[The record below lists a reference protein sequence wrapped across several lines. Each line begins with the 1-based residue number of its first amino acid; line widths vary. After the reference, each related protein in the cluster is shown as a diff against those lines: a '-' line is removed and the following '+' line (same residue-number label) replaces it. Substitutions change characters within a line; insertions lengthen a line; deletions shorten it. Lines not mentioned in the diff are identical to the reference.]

1 MKKETI
7 ISIFK
12 SLNLKGNN
20 FRIVTNIGEGKGVNG
35 VAFAEYY
42 GHSTIT
48 NQTTR
53 VLGFMDECVVLEVE
67 SESAYWSGGIH
78 KVYIPCENIV
88 MIDCI
93 TEGGNTARFP
103 KIKAHHNLTEI

>member
-12 SLNLKGNN
+12 SLNDSN

-42 GHSTIT
+42 GHSNVS
-48 NQTTR
+48 NQSTR
-53 VLGFMDECVVLEVE
+53 VLGFMDDCIVLEVE
-67 SESAYWSGGIH
+67 GDSAYWGGGTH

-88 MIDCI
+88 MIDYLAD
-93 TEGGNTARFP
+93 GGNTTRFP
-103 KIKAHHNLTEI
+103 KLKVHHNLKEI

>member
-12 SLNLKGNN
+12 SLKDSN

-42 GHSTIT
+42 GHSTVSK
-48 NQTTR
+48 QSTR
-53 VLGFMDECVVLEVE
+53 VLGFMGECIVLEVE
-67 SESAYWSGGIH
+67 NESAYWSGGTH

-88 MIDCI
+88 MIDYLAD
-93 TEGGNTARFP
+93 GGNTARFP
-103 KIKAHHNLTEI
+103 KLKAQHNLKEI

>member
-12 SLNLKGNN
+12 SLKDNN
-20 FRIVTNIGEGKGVNG
+20 FRIVTNIGEGRGVNG
-35 VAFAEYY
+35 VAFADYY
-42 GHSTIT
+42 GRSNAS

-53 VLGFMDECVVLEVE
+53 VLGFMGECIVLEVE
-67 SESAYWSGGIH
+67 GDSAYWSGGTH

-88 MIDCI
+88 MIDFI
-93 TEGGNTARFP
+93 AEGGNTARFP
-103 KIKAHHNLTEI
+103 KVKTHHNLKEI

>member
-12 SLNLKGNN
+12 SLKDSN

-42 GHSTIT
+42 GHSTVSK
-48 NQTTR
+48 QSTR
-53 VLGFMDECVVLEVE
+53 VLGFMGECIVLEVE
-67 SESAYWSGGIH
+67 NESAYWSGGTH

-88 MIDCI
+88 MIDYLAD
-93 TEGGNTARFP
+93 GGNTARFP
-103 KIKAHHNLTEI
+103 KLKAHHNLKEI

>member
-12 SLNLKGNN
+12 SLKDSN
-20 FRIVTNIGEGKGVNG
+20 FRITTNIGVGKGVNG

-42 GHSTIT
+42 GHSTVS
-48 NQTTR
+48 NQSTR
-53 VLGFMDECVVLEVE
+53 VLGFMDDCIVLEVE
-67 SESAYWSGGIH
+67 GDSAYWGGGTH

-88 MIDCI
+88 MIDYLAD
-93 TEGGNTARFP
+93 GGNTTRFP
-103 KIKAHHNLTEI
+103 KLKVHHNLKEI

>member
-12 SLNLKGNN
+12 SLKDSN

-35 VAFAEYY
+35 VAFEEYY
-42 GHSTIT
+42 GHSTVSK
-48 NQTTR
+48 QSTR
-53 VLGFMDECVVLEVE
+53 VLGFMDECIVLEVE
-67 SESAYWSGGIH
+67 NESAYWSGGTH

-88 MIDCI
+88 MIDFI
-93 TEGGNTARFP
+93 AEGGNTTRCP
-103 KIKAHHNLTEI
+103 KLKAHHNLKEI

>member
-12 SLNLKGNN
+12 SLKDCN

-35 VAFAEYY
+35 VAFADYY
-42 GHSTIT
+42 GQSNMS

-53 VLGFMDECVVLEVE
+53 VLGFMGECIVLEVE
-67 SESAYWSGGIH
+67 GDSAYWSGGTH

-88 MIDCI
+88 MIDYI
-93 TEGGNTARFP
+93 AEGGNTARFP
-103 KIKAHHNLTEI
+103 KVKTHHNLKEI

>member
-12 SLNLKGNN
+12 SLKDSN

-42 GHSTIT
+42 GHSTVS
-48 NQTTR
+48 NQSTR
-53 VLGFMDECVVLEVE
+53 VLGFMDDCIVLEVE
-67 SESAYWSGGIH
+67 GDSAYWGGGTH

-88 MIDCI
+88 MIDYLAD
-93 TEGGNTARFP
+93 GGNTTRFP
-103 KIKAHHNLTEI
+103 KLKVHHNLKEI

>member
-12 SLNLKGNN
+12 SLKDSN
-20 FRIVTNIGEGKGVNG
+20 FRIATNIGEGKGVNG

-42 GHSTIT
+42 GHSTVSK
-48 NQTTR
+48 QSTR
-53 VLGFMDECVVLEVE
+53 VLGFMGECIVLEVE
-67 SESAYWSGGIH
+67 NESSYWSGGTH

-88 MIDCI
+88 MIDYLAD
-93 TEGGNTARFP
+93 GGNTARFP
-103 KIKAHHNLTEI
+103 KLKAHHNLKEI